1 MIFFVFLNVKGIKNV
16 LIVGVFSPAS
26 GKQELQVADII
37 KAAYPEMSITLSHQ
51 VGLIGLLERENAS
64 ILNES
69 LKPLCQQIVN
79 AFCDSLEALGLN
91 SITQNDGTIILG
103 TNKFKFKMFTLVPY
117 FLCNNCVWNHMSWIA
132 FMQFNKYMSILINI
146 TG

>member
-26 GKQELQVADII
+26 GKQELLVADII

-51 VGLIGLLERENAS
+51 IGLIGLLERENAS

-69 LKPLCQQIVN
+69 LSSHFV
-79 AFCDSLEALGLN
+79 SR
-91 SITQNDGTIILG
+91 
-103 TNKFKFKMFTLVPY
+103 
-117 FLCNNCVWNHMSWIA
+117 
-132 FMQFNKYMSILINI
+132 
-146 TG
+146 